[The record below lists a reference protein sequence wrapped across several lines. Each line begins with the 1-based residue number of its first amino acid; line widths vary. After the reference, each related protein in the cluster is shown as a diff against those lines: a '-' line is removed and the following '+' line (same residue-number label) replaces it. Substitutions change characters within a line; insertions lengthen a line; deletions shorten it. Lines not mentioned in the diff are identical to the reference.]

1 MQTLFTTFFKKV
13 KVDLMLAN
21 FFRRLRLT
29 LGLTLV
35 GGLAIATLW
44 LSSGTPALADLNDDN
59 YDGNIF
65 ALYAGNGSI
74 VPPKFSLAQSLKQHK
89 PTLLVF
95 YIDDSRDS
103 KKFSSVVSQL
113 QAPYGRVANFVAV
126 AADSFPFKD
135 SYEKTEPGYYFEGA
149 VPQTVLF
156 DAAGNVVLNEV
167 GQVSYEKLDDKMR
180 EIFDLL
186 PRTESSELRRRPIN
200 EVSGEMVAE

>member
-1 MQTLFTTFFKKV
+1 
-13 KVDLMLAN
+13 MLAN
-21 FFRRLRLT
+21 FFRRLRLK
-29 LGLTLV
+29 LGLMLRPTLASV
-35 GGLAIATLW
+35 LLIATLW
-44 LSSGTPALADLNDDN
+44 LSLGSATALADLNDDN

-74 VPPKFSLAQSLKQHK
+74 VPPKFSLAQSFKQAK
-89 PTLLVF
+89 PTLLIF
-95 YIDDSRDS
+95 YVDDSRDS

-113 QAPYGRVANFVAV
+113 QAPYGRVSNFVAV

-135 SYEKTEPGYYFEGA
+135 SYEKTEPGYYFKGA

-156 DAAGNVVLNEV
+156 DAAGNVVFDEV
-167 GQVSYEKLDDKMR
+167 GQTSYEKIDDKMR

-200 EVSGEMVAE
+200 EVNGELVAE